1 MPTIF
6 PLENKEA
13 RVIFVI
19 LMLMPASRLSAS
31 RRGAGVV
38 LAVRVETEY

>member
-1 MPTIF
+1 MPKIF

-31 RRGAGVV
+31 RRGPGVV
-38 LAVRVETEY
+38 LAVWVEAEY